1 MLKNEKGITLIEI
14 LTAMAILSIIFITVA
29 QFFPQVGQM
38 NHRNDVKT
46 KGINIAK
53 TELVEWTR
61 SPVLINYLKEA
72 TNPIPGG
79 FKGISDG
86 HYTFQKVRDGLDVL
100 VKIKVKPDLAPEPS
114 EAHYIQIEVKDQKG
128 KQVSKTYGYVL
139 VERE

>member
-1 MLKNEKGITLIEI
+1 MPMLRYWPPAESHSVKQL
-14 LTAMAILSIIFITVA
+14 
-29 QFFPQVGQM
+29 
-38 NHRNDVKT
+38 VKT
-46 KGINIAK
+46 KGINIPK

-61 SPVLINYLKEA
+61 SPVLINYLKDA

-86 HYTFQKVRDGLDVL
+86 HYTFQKVREGLDVL

-139 VERE
+139 VVRE